1 MLILTCGMQQH
12 IHYSF
17 GLHYHIR
24 VLKAAF
30 ILQFQTDLPQ
40 MQISLHALFLGT
52 PTVPLWMM
60 LFII

>member
-1 MLILTCGMQQH
+1 MQQH